1 MKLCM
6 PVVESNGMNSIVFG
20 HFGSAP
26 FFAVYD
32 TETEKLSLVNN
43 NESEHEHG
51 KCMPVDALSKLGAG
65 AVLCKGMGLRAVNLL
80 AAAGIGAFLVEG
92 VTVAEAVAEFTDRKA
107 RVLDANGACQ
117 HHGCH

>member
-1 MKLCM
+1 MKICM
-6 PVVESNGMNSIVFG
+6 PVQDENGLDSVVYG

-32 TETEKLSLVNN
+32 TKSKNIVFANN

-51 KCMPVDALSKLGAG
+51 KCMPVDAIKKTGAE
-65 AVLCKGMGLRAVNLL
+65 AVLCRGMGLRAADLL
-80 AAAGIGAFLVEG
+80 RESGIMPYMVDATTVSDAIRQYEAKN
-92 VTVAEAVAEFTDRKA
+92 VT
-107 RVLDANGACQ
+107 VLDAGKACQ